1 MWYIYCC
8 SGFGRRWIL
17 KDLDYMQFYRKADYD
32 MFHFVFLTDKAKEL
46 IEKNY
51 PEHVPQHDIYKKMLT
66 FPEFRELF
74 VDMYA
79 VFLGDFLQED
89 NTTALIDAMA
99 NEIDEEVGETWKMYN
114 ITPEYSFMTYA
125 AMLKGYCKDRPGY
138 VYKQMADYFSLG
150 NVIPVNIERAFDEV
164 AVCGTRLTQPVFRGA
179 WFDGRPLRLSGVDD
193 KIWSMTVL
201 HSDGTQD
208 DYDFERGDIEVS
220 LADYSD
226 CRSVYFHLIDVD
238 PDGVQSTNV
247 DFADTA
253 AIYDLHGR
261 QVPQGSKAKG
271 VYIMKGKK
279 VSVTR

>member
-32 MFHFVFLTDKAKEL
+32 MFHFVFLTGKAKEN

-51 PEHVPQHDIYKKMLT
+51 PQHAPPHDLYKKMLA
-66 FPEFRELF
+66 FPEFSESF

-99 NEIDEEVGETWKMYN
+99 NEIKEEVGETWKMYN

-125 AMLKGYCKDRPGY
+125 DMLKNYCKDRPGY

-179 WFDGRPLRLSGVDD
+179 WFENRPLRLSGVDD

-208 DYDFERGDIEVS
+208 GYKFECGDVEVS

-226 CRSVYFHLIDVD
+226 CRSVYFRLIDAD
-238 PDGVQSTNV
+238 PDLVESPT
-247 DFADTA
+247 ADIA
-253 AIYDLHGR
+253 ERPAIYDLHGR
-261 QVPQGSKAKG
+261 QVPQGSNPKG
-271 VYIMKGKK
+271 VYIKNGKK
-279 VSVTR
+279 VTVKR